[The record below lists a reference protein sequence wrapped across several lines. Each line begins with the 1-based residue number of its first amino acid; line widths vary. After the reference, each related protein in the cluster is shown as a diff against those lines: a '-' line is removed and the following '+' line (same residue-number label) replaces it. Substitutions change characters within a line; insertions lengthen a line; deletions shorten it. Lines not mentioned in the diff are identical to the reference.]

1 MIKTNNIQEQLTE
14 CISRMEYGAVFSLY
28 DFLSY
33 GSYDTVKRT
42 MHRIGKDGKVER
54 VMNGLYWKPVP
65 TGDPPDMRK
74 VASAIAKKFSWSI
87 TPSRA
92 HCLFVLGLRVKDD
105 KSLSFM
111 STGPA
116 RSYQVMGKTI
126 TFHHTLTKDIAGI
139 SEKSGIVV
147 EALRA
152 VGKANITVKTL
163 RIIREHLSLREMET
177 MRRECTKVTNW
188 IYDAIVT
195 MTCLDD

>member
-1 MIKTNNIQEQLTE
+1 MNSIQERITE

-28 DFLSY
+28 DFLSC

-42 MHRIGKDGKVER
+42 ILRIVKNGAIDR
-54 VMNGLYWKPVP
+54 LMNGLYWKPVP
-65 TGDPPDMRK
+65 TGAPPDMRK

-87 TPSRA
+87 TPSRL
-92 HCLFVLGLRVKDD
+92 HCLFVLGLADRDEG
-105 KSLSFM
+105 SLSFM

-116 RSYQVMGKTI
+116 RSYTVRGKTS
-126 TFHHTLTKDIAGI
+126 TFHHTLTKDIAGLT
-139 SEKSGIVV
+139 EKSGIVV

-152 VGKANITVKTL
+152 VGKKNITPKTL
-163 RIIREHLSLREMET
+163 RIIRKHLTLREMET

-195 MTCLDD
+195 LTCLDD